1 MQRHR
6 ICDPLTESNCYLLQ
20 EGTEC
25 IVIDPN
31 RTEVVQQVEQM
42 GVQPR
47 YILLTHEHCDHMAGL
62 EAMRE
67 RWPQAWVVCTEAC
80 STGLQSTRLNMT
92 SMMEVYLTFQGK
104 PGVSYPP
111 FVCRPVDETFSQ
123 LYTIRWKGHQLRCI
137 PLPGHTP
144 GSMGIWMDEGCFFS
158 GDYLI
163 PEQPVILRLPGGSQ
177 DAYEQHTK
185 PILIGLPVGVEIC
198 PGHGEPYVRQRKE
211 G

>member
-67 RWPQAWVVCTEAC
+67 RWPQAWWCALRPAAQAC
-80 STGLQSTRLNMT
+80 KARGST
-92 SMMEVYLTFQGK
+92 
-104 PGVSYPP
+104 
-111 FVCRPVDETFSQ
+111 
-123 LYTIRWKGHQLRCI
+123 
-137 PLPGHTP
+137 
-144 GSMGIWMDEGCFFS
+144 
-158 GDYLI
+158 
-163 PEQPVILRLPGGSQ
+163 
-177 DAYEQHTK
+177 
-185 PILIGLPVGVEIC
+185 
-198 PGHGEPYVRQRKE
+198 
-211 G
+211 